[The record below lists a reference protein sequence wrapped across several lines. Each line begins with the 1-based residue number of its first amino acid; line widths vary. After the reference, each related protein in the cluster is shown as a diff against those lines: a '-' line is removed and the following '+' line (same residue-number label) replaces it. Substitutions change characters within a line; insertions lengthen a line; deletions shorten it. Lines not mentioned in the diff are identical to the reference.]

1 MILPPANTTVCGRVR
16 TRMMARGP
24 VPHGANGS
32 QQPGSAVTRTV
43 TVPPL
48 TTGSETSVVDGWA
61 VSLEVD
67 DAHADMSRVTSTTAI
82 LAPSHLRGHG
92 RTIRNDV

>member
-1 MILPPANTTVCGRVR
+1 
-16 TRMMARGP
+16 MARGP
-24 VPHGANGS
+24 VPQGANGS
-32 QQPGSAVTRTV
+32 QQPGSAAVRMV

-82 LAPSHLRGHG
+82 LASLTFGSWPDHTER
-92 RTIRNDV
+92 RVEVA